1 MRGKVLAVYVAVSV
15 LWGSTWAV
23 IRIGLE
29 DLPPLRFAGVRMAVA
44 ALLLAPF
51 LLPGGAWRS
60 LRGAAGRRV
69 ALVGVFQI
77 ALPYG
82 LMFVA
87 QQWVPSGL
95 AAVLFATFPV
105 WIALLARWLL
115 PGETLGPA
123 KLLSAALGIA
133 GVAVLQ
139 LPHLPAGV
147 ETSGP
152 LLLGSGL
159 IVLASIVVALA
170 NVLVRRHLGDLSP
183 LVMTAG
189 QTAAGAAVLLLATA
203 LLEAG
208 VPGAWTAR
216 SVSALLYLAVFA
228 TVLTY
233 LGLFWLVPRVPIAA
247 IGAIPL
253 LDTTVA
259 VALGALLLGEEVGW
273 HLAAGGAMV
282 LFAAAVAGGAVRS
295 APAAARPRTPRLRP

>member
-1 MRGKVLAVYVAVSV
+1 MRAKVLAVYVAVAV
-15 LWGSTWAV
+15 LWGSTWSV

-29 DLPPLRFAGVRMAVA
+29 DLPPLRFAGVRMAIA

-51 LLPGGAWRS
+51 LVRGGAWRA
-60 LRGAAGRRV
+60 LRGATGRRV

-77 ALPYG
+77 AVPYG

-105 WIALLARWLL
+105 WIALVARALL

-123 KLLSAALGIA
+123 KLASAALGIA

-139 LPHLPAGV
+139 APHLGAI
-147 ETSGP
+147 ERSGP
-152 LLLGSGL
+152 LLLGSAL

-170 NVLVRRHLGDLSP
+170 NVLVRKHLGALTP
-183 LVMTAG
+183 VVMTAG
-189 QTAAGAAVLLLATA
+189 QTAVGAAVLVLGAA
-203 LLEAG
+203 VLEAG
-208 VPGAWTAR
+208 APGAFTPRA
-216 SVSALLYLAVFA
+216 VSALLYLAMFG

-259 VALGALLLGEEVGW
+259 VALGAILLGEEVGW
-273 HLAAGGAMV
+273 HLAAGGTMV
-282 LFAAAVAGGAVRS
+282 LVAAAIAGRPARPGAEAGGR
-295 APAAARPRTPRLRP
+295 PA